1 MIKTLQT
8 TLKQDKERFKVPRSV
23 QDIIPI
29 RRLWPDGIFQF
40 GSKYSKTIRFSDI
53 NYAIASKEDK
63 TAMFLSYSELLIFF
77 YYWSTTKITINNK
90 RINRHNF
97 EQEILIPPQGDFL
110 DGGRAEYNAMLLDK
124 VTDSSNSVVQERYIT
139 LSAHKKNIEEA
150 RTFFDRTM
158 GDAVSRLNHMDS
170 RCEELDAVER
180 LRILHDF
187 YRVGEETQ
195 FRLDLADC
203 MKNGRSFKDAICP
216 DSMEFKKDYFVMG
229 NKYGRVLFLKE
240 YASYIKDSMINELTS
255 LNRSLMLSIDI
266 IPVPTDEAVREM
278 QNRLLGVETNVTNWQ
293 HRQNSNNNFSA
304 VVPYDLEQQR
314 KETREMLDD
323 LTSRDQRMMFAV
335 VTLVHLADS
344 KEELDS
350 DTELLQS
357 TARKHLCQL
366 TTLNWQQADGLVT
379 ALPLG
384 LRRIDAL
391 RTLTTEA
398 YVTDCI
404 SKKVK
409 KNQGE
414 RAMYYVENNH
424 PAIISR
430 EVFNQVRNEMTRRS
444 SKRKVLQKRGK
455 TELGKYSG
463 KYALTELLV
472 CGECGSPYKRVTW
485 ARNGKKRI
493 VWRCVS
499 RLEFGTK
506 YCHNSPTLDESK
518 LHSAILAAMN
528 EFAAIRQEVCPDVL
542 AMAEEAKQALSQ
554 AGAKLLELKKHLEAV
569 SREQSDLLDR
579 LLENMGDAE
588 LNAKMKALTD
598 EKESLKA
605 QILDT
610 QQMEVSLEEQ
620 AARHQ
625 QMWDS
630 IMECSAGY
638 TEFDDEFVRQ
648 IIQKITVE
656 DEETIHIHFRDS
668 EMVMEQEL

>member
-1 MIKTLQT
+1 METTAT
-8 TLKQDKERFKVPRSV
+8 TLERRVRVIPATKAPETLRKAQDGKMRVAAYCRVS
-23 QDIIPI
+23 
-29 RRLWPDGIFQF
+29 
-40 GSKYSKTIRFSDI
+40 
-53 NYAIASKEDK
+53 
-63 TAMFLSYSELLIFF
+63 
-77 YYWSTTKITINNK
+77 
-90 RINRHNF
+90 
-97 EQEILIPPQGDFL
+97 
-110 DGGRAEYNAMLLDK
+110 
-124 VTDSSNSVVQERYIT
+124 TDSEEQLNSYEAQKSYYTQKIQDSPDWEMAGIYADEGIT
-139 LSAHKKNIEEA
+139 GTSLKK
-150 RTFFDRTM
+150 RT
-158 GDAVSRLNHMDS
+158 
-170 RCEELDAVER
+170 
-180 LRILHDF
+180 
-187 YRVGEETQ
+187 
-195 FRLDLADC
+195 
-203 MKNGRSFKDAICP
+203 
-216 DSMEFKKDYFVMG
+216 EFKKMITACKRGHIDLIITKSLSRFARNTVDCLETVRLLKANGIGVYFEKE
-229 NKYGRVLFLKE
+229 NINTLTESSEFLITLFSGFAQAESESLSKNVAWGKAKSAE
-240 YASYIKDSMINELTS
+240 AGKVTFQYKKMLGYRKGADGQPEIVPEEAEVIKRIYHRYLDGCTLGQIKRELDED
-255 LNRSLMLSIDI
+255 N
-266 IPVPTDEAVREM
+266 VPTA
-278 QNRLLGVETNVTNWQ
+278 QGVDSWSPAIIHNILTNEKYIGD
-293 HRQNSNNNFSA
+293 A
-304 VVPYDLEQQR
+304 
-314 KETREMLDD
+314 
-323 LTSRDQRMMFAV
+323 
-335 VTLVHLADS
+335 
-344 KEELDS
+344 
-350 DTELLQS
+350 LLQK
-357 TARKHLCQL
+357 T
-366 TTLNWQQADGLVT
+366 
-379 ALPLG
+379 
-384 LRRIDAL
+384 
-391 RTLTTEA
+391 

-430 EVFNQVRNEMTRRS
+430 EVFDQVRNEMTRRS
-444 SKRKVLQKRGK
+444 SKRKVLQKSGK

-638 TEFDDEFVRQ
+638 TEFDDELVRQ

-656 DEETIHIHFRDS
+656 DEETIRIHFRDS

>member
-1 MIKTLQT
+1 MITACKRGHIDLIITKSLSRFARNTVDCLETVRLLKANGIGVYFEKENINTLT
-8 TLKQDKERFKVPRSV
+8 ESSEFLITLFSGFAQAESESLSKNVAWGKAKSAEAGKVTFQYKKMLGYRKGA
-23 QDIIPI
+23 
-29 RRLWPDGIFQF
+29 DGQPEIVPEEAEV
-40 GSKYSKTIRFSDI
+40 I
-53 NYAIASKEDK
+53 
-63 TAMFLSYSELLIFF
+63 
-77 YYWSTTKITINNK
+77 K
-90 RINRHNF
+90 RIYHRY
-97 EQEILIPPQGDFL
+97 L
-110 DGGRAEYNAMLLDK
+110 DGCTLGQIKRELDK
-124 VTDSSNSVVQERYIT
+124 DNVPTAQGVEFWSPAIIHNILTNEKYI
-139 LSAHKKNIEEA
+139 
-150 RTFFDRTM
+150 
-158 GDAVSRLNHMDS
+158 GDA
-170 RCEELDAVER
+170 
-180 LRILHDF
+180 
-187 YRVGEETQ
+187 
-195 FRLDLADC
+195 
-203 MKNGRSFKDAICP
+203 
-216 DSMEFKKDYFVMG
+216 
-229 NKYGRVLFLKE
+229 
-240 YASYIKDSMINELTS
+240 
-255 LNRSLMLSIDI
+255 
-266 IPVPTDEAVREM
+266 
-278 QNRLLGVETNVTNWQ
+278 
-293 HRQNSNNNFSA
+293 
-304 VVPYDLEQQR
+304 
-314 KETREMLDD
+314 
-323 LTSRDQRMMFAV
+323 
-335 VTLVHLADS
+335 
-344 KEELDS
+344 
-350 DTELLQS
+350 LLQK
-357 TARKHLCQL
+357 T
-366 TTLNWQQADGLVT
+366 
-379 ALPLG
+379 
-384 LRRIDAL
+384 
-391 RTLTTEA
+391 

-430 EVFNQVRNEMTRRS
+430 EVFDQVRNEMTRRS
-444 SKRKVLQKRGK
+444 SKRKVLQKSGK

-518 LHSAILAAMN
+518 LHSAILASMN

-605 QILDT
+605 QILDAR
-610 QQMEVSLEEQ
+610 QMEVSLEEQ
-620 AARHQ
+620 ATRHQ

-638 TEFDDEFVRQ
+638 TEFADEFVRQ

-656 DEETIHIHFRDS
+656 DEETIRIHFRDS
-668 EMVMEQEL
+668 EMVIEQEL